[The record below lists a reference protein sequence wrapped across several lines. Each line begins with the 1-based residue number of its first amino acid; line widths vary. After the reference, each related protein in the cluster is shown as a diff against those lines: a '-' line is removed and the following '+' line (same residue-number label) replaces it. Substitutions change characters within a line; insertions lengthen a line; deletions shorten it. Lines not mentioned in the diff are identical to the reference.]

1 MRGRR
6 SEVRGKFDDGAVHV
20 ILNVQIDEQ
29 LSVVARSSDDAM
41 QTCRGN
47 DRALFDQAFISQLEE
62 INERRAG
69 RDTYRSVG
77 KLLFE
82 QIFAGGVL
90 ALLRTLEDRVRGGS
104 APLFITLEMTR
115 RWQQFPWELL
125 WDPESSEF
133 LALAADKALYRTT
146 HTPVPPNP
154 PATAFR
160 LVIASA
166 APSDLE
172 AIDVA
177 AETRRVVEVV
187 EGSGMAHEI
196 AEVAQIDRGTLART
210 LRVRSPSIVH
220 FIGHGRFD
228 QAQGS
233 IALVGEK
240 GKADWVDEDN
250 LGVSLMGCSHV
261 SLVVLNG
268 CWTGASGARPF
279 SGVGL
284 KLVETSVPAVVA
296 MQWSVWNGS
305 AQIFA
310 RTLYELLG
318 EGATVP
324 QAVQAARKQVA
335 SVRGTDE
342 RDAFAPI
349 LVARGAPFSF
359 SSSTSTSS
367 TVRASAEPEPAGA
380 QVPALPVL
388 PVPAPSE
395 TFVPVPDTIESIR
408 GALATPGGALLSA
421 EGGYGKTEISR
432 AIARAYGQR
441 VVWIDAQ
448 QKHPDEAALV
458 LDIADRAQGAFGVDL
473 RELTRALN
481 DPHLAESPRGHIPGR
496 LAEALIASL
505 APMQEEGLLVI
516 DDVHELSEALVTAIS
531 VLVRRRKPHLK
542 ILLVTGAAEP
552 DALQRLAEDK
562 ALRRFDRQHFAF
574 DAQMAGEY
582 IQRKF
587 GRDVELELCQ
597 RLVTA
602 TEGWPMALAL
612 LDAGDV
618 ATASAL
624 SQVIDELP
632 DVPAEVY
639 QALLLRA
646 YQRQSVPAQRALAA
660 MSVTRRVTGEW
671 VNAVLDTVDGGATLR
686 LLSTSNAF
694 VLASESSPDEW
705 RLQTLFRAFARRR
718 LVDQQG
724 REQQRVYLQRS
735 IDFWKRQKQFITA
748 TIDALE
754 HELWDDAA
762 SCLEQGA
769 QILLDTARLTA
780 FVSLAEKLPRDVL
793 ARFPLL
799 SAHVA
804 QALALCGNEAG
815 ARAVIANVGDW
826 SASPEPHY
834 AALIRVVAGLPDD
847 PGTRAERAGHLAR
860 VRDDA
865 HAAGE
870 VLVAAQA
877 ALRRVELLTPSSFRD
892 RAATEALSL
901 ELLTA
906 EKWLDADDH
915 PRAWDLRAHL
925 LAAHV
930 HLRGQEN
937 IGDTSAEALEASI
950 RDPSGQDR
958 ALRMR
963 AVERLVEGS
972 RQVLDLAMRADE
984 AAQRSG
990 SQLAMA
996 NVRYAWSNYAVN
1008 DILNNE
1014 RIALNK
1020 GIPTDANG
1028 RDANLRNQ
1036 LKVLAQVF
1044 DVYRYYEIPH
1054 NVAMVMVLIARI
1066 LRMLGSP
1073 EATATLEETARVAT
1087 FHGFADVLRQ
1097 VESVREGMYDYD
1109 YVLRIASV
1117 AAADMTD
1124 QLLEAQAR
1132 KVAQI
1137 AGHPEQIATMR
1148 GEFVQLRELHRARR
1162 AWCRY
1167 LDLLGVDSMGHSS
1180 TDPRLILSNKIIQ
1193 CLRFTDRR
1201 SLVAAP
1207 EFDSLFQAFK
1217 VTHCQGCSERSP

>member
-1 MRGRR
+1 MGRR
-6 SEVRGKFDDGAVHV
+6 SEVRGRFGDGAVHV

-29 LSVVARSSDDAM
+29 LGVIARSSDDAV

-47 DRALFDQAFISQLEE
+47 DRALFDLAFISQLEE
-62 INERRAG
+62 IRERRAD

-77 KLLFE
+77 KRLFE

-160 LVIASA
+160 LAIVA
-166 APSDLE
+166 ATPSDLE

-210 LRVRSPSIVH
+210 LRARSPSIVH

-240 GKADWVDEDN
+240 GKADWVDEHN

-296 MQWSVWNGS
+296 MQWSVRNGS

-335 SVRGTDE
+335 SERGADE

-359 SSSTSTSS
+359 SSSTSSM
-367 TVRASAEPEPAGA
+367 VRASAEPEPAGA

-432 AIARAYGQR
+432 AIARAYGRR

-473 RELTRALN
+473 RELIRALN

-496 LAEALIASL
+496 LAEALSASL

-516 DDVHELSEALVTAIS
+516 DDVHELSEALVAAIA
-531 VLVRRRKPHLK
+531 VLVRRRNPHLK

-562 ALRRFDRQHFAF
+562 ALRRFDRRYFAF

-587 GRDVELELCQ
+587 GRDIELELCQ

-612 LDAGDV
+612 LDAEDV
-618 ATASAL
+618 ATAAAL

-632 DVPAEVY
+632 GVPAEVY
-639 QALLLRA
+639 QALLQRA

-660 MSVTRRVTGEW
+660 MSVTRRLTGEW

-686 LLSTSNAF
+686 LLSASNAF

-705 RLQTLFRAFARRR
+705 RLQTLFRAFASRR
-718 LVDQQG
+718 LIDQQG

-735 IDFWKRQKQFITA
+735 IDFWKREKQFITA

-754 HELWDDAA
+754 HELWDAA
-762 SCLEQGA
+762 AGCLEQGA
-769 QILLDTARLTA
+769 QLLLDTARLTA

-804 QALALCGNEAG
+804 QALALCGDEAG

-847 PGTRAERAGHLAR
+847 PGTRAERAGQLAR

-877 ALRRVELLTPSSFRD
+877 ALRRVELLTPSSSRD
-892 RAATEALSL
+892 RASTEALSS

-906 EKWLDADDH
+906 EAWLHADDH

-937 IGDTSAEALEASI
+937 IGDTSAGALEASI
-950 RDPSGQDR
+950 RDPLGQDR
-958 ALRMR
+958 ASRMR

-972 RQVLDLAMRADE
+972 RRVLELATRADD
-984 AAQRSG
+984 AARRSG
-990 SQLAMA
+990 SQLAIA
-996 NVRYAWSNYAVN
+996 NVRYALSAYVVN

-1014 RIALNK
+1014 RICLNH
-1020 GIPTDANG
+1020 GIPTDAKR
-1028 RDANLRNQ
+1028 RDTILCIR
-1036 LKVLAQVF
+1036 LEDLVQVV

-1054 NVAMVMVLIARI
+1054 NVAMAMVLIARI

-1073 EATATLEETARVAT
+1073 EATSTLDEVARVAT
-1087 FHGFADVLRQ
+1087 SYGFADVLRQ

-1109 YVLRIASV
+1109 YVLRIASA

-1124 QLLEAQAR
+1124 EFLETQAR
-1132 KVAQI
+1132 ELARI
-1137 AGHPEQIATMR
+1137 AGHPEQIATVR
-1148 GEFVQLRELHRARR
+1148 GELVQWREMHRARR
-1162 AWCRY
+1162 AWCRH
-1167 LDLLGVDSMGHSS
+1167 LDLPEADSMGHSS
-1180 TDPRLILSNKIIQ
+1180 TDPRLILRNKVIQ

-1201 SLVAAP
+1201 SLVPAP
-1207 EFDSLFQAFK
+1207 EFDTLFLAFK
-1217 VTHCQGCSERSP
+1217 VTHCQGCPERSP